1 MDSGGC
7 TLTQLA
13 EKFKNSGAEVLAMNR
28 RYFLK
33 SGSIVSVSLA
43 FAKGGRLFSGVTT
56 VNRWRTFQVTTRV
69 EVLRTSGTTR
79 VWVPAALTSET
90 PFQKTHANT
99 FNAEGGTA
107 KLVDRKTD
115 ALGIIA
121 AEFPAGMRP
130 ILTLTS
136 RVATKNYAVD
146 LSAPSKAPKADRE
159 ELEHFLRPTK
169 LLPTDGIVKETA
181 SEITRGAKTDIE
193 KARAIYEWIVDNTFR
208 NPKTRGCG
216 TGDIRFMLE
225 SKDLGGKCADLNALY
240 VGLARAADLPAR
252 DVYGIRVAKSEM
264 GYQSLGASSEN
275 VTKAQHCRA
284 EVYLGNF
291 GWVPVDPADVRKVV
305 LEEPPGNRPLE
316 DTMVNNA
323 RARLFGSWEMNW
335 MAYNFAHDV
344 ALPGSNGAP
353 VGFLL
358 YPQAETA
365 EGRLDSLDPD
375 NFKYEITSREITST
389 NG

>member
-1 MDSGGC
+1 
-7 TLTQLA
+7 
-13 EKFKNSGAEVLAMNR
+13 MNR
-28 RYFLK
+28 RDLLQLA
-33 SGSIVSVSLA
+33 GIASVNLA
-43 FAKGGRLFSGVTT
+43 FPRAERLFSKVVTPD
-56 VNRWRTFQVTTRV
+56 RWRTFELTTRV
-69 EVLRTSGTTR
+69 EVLKTSGTTR
-79 VWVPAALTSET
+79 VWVPAALISET
-90 PFQKTHANT
+90 PFQRTLTNT
-99 FNAEGGTA
+99 FVCEGGAA
-107 KLVDRKTD
+107 KLVENKSD

-121 AEFPAGMRP
+121 AEFPAGVRP
-130 ILTLTS
+130 TLTVTS
-136 RVATKNYAVD
+136 RITTKDRAVD
-146 LSAPSKAPKADRE
+146 LTARNAAPKAGRA
-159 ELEHFLRPTK
+159 ELEHFLQPTK
-169 LLPTDGIVKETA
+169 LLPTDGIVRDTA
-181 SEITRGAKTDIE
+181 SEITKGAKTDVE

-240 VGLARAADLPAR
+240 VGLARAAGLPAR

-264 GYQSLGASSEN
+264 GYKSLGASSEN
-275 VTKAQHCRA
+275 VTKSQHCRA
-284 EVYLGNF
+284 EVYLADY

-316 DTMVNNA
+316 DEMVKKA

-353 VGFLL
+353 VGFFM

-375 NFKYEITSREITST
+375 NFKYEITSRESTST